1 MFTIVATALYGALL
15 GLSIR
20 PAMRAVAL
28 AAASVAALQ
37 YTVIWLAQLV
47 LHRSG
52 MEGLAWTLQNYA
64 GVDARDLVPTVSA
77 ATFAAALTALIAAV
91 TQSNEQRRR
100 VKRVAAIED

>member
-28 AAASVAALQ
+28 AVASVAVVQ
-37 YTVIWLAQLV
+37 YAVIWLAQLI

-52 MEGLAWTLQNYA
+52 MEGVAWTLQNYA
-64 GVDARDLVPTVSA
+64 GVDARDLVPTVSVA
-77 ATFAAALTALIAAV
+77 AFAAALAALITAV
-91 TQSNEQRRR
+91 TQSSEQRRR
-100 VKRVAAIED
+100 GKRVAAIED